1 MCEAKD
7 VDAEETVERSVDLD
21 YVLVNELGQ
30 FGRFQIKYICLIALP
45 MMSAGFF
52 GDYVFTATAIP
63 HRCRIPECGEST
75 KSDVFGPDWITNA
88 IPLTDAGPKFASCER
103 YALAHSGYNGSLLHC
118 PIDLFDHSITQKCD
132 EFVYDGVTSVVY
144 DFDLACKEWLR
155 TLAGTLSSLGTL
167 LVLPLVGYISDHF
180 GRRMALLFSVFNTAL
195 IGVFKA
201 FSVNYTMF
209 LALQLLQTTLGAGL
223 ASSAYIFSTEL
234 VGPKYRVLTSATSSA
249 TFSCG
254 EVVLGVVAWLVRPWR
269 SLLMTLYIPVFLL
282 LSYYW
287 ILSESVR
294 WLLAKKK
301 YAEARQV
308 LENVAKTNKT
318 NISAKSMNALLN
330 PPTRNFKKMQTDRR
344 NLIQSIF
351 KSKILLRRVC
361 TTPIWWIST
370 TFVYYGL
377 SINST
382 NLSKTIYLNYILTV
396 AIEIPGFYTAVLTL
410 DRFGRK
416 MTLCTGFFFSAACN
430 LAFVFIPPELTVF
443 RLVVYLAGKFGI
455 SLVFTSLY
463 LYTSELYPT
472 EFRHSLLGFSSMV
485 GRIGSICAPLTPLL
499 TDYWLGLP
507 NTVFAILGLMSGLLV
522 LTQPETFG
530 RKLPDTLEEAETIG
544 K

>member
-30 FGRFQIKYICLIALP
+30 FGRFQIKYILCLIALP
-45 MMSAGFF
+45 IMSSGFF

-75 KSDVFGPDWITNA
+75 KSDVYGPDWITNA

-103 YALAHSGYNGSLLHC
+103 YAPAHSGYNGSLLHC

-201 FSVNYTMF
+201 FSLNYTMF

-249 TFSCG
+249 TFSCW

-318 NISAKSMNALLN
+318 NISAKSMNDLLN
-330 PPTRNFKKMQTDRR
+330 PPTRKLKVLF
-344 NLIQSIF
+344 
-351 KSKILLRRVC
+351 
-361 TTPIWWIST
+361 
-370 TFVYYGL
+370 
-377 SINST
+377 
-382 NLSKTIYLNYILTV
+382 
-396 AIEIPGFYTAVLTL
+396 LTL
-410 DRFGRK
+410 
-416 MTLCTGFFFSAACN
+416 TWP
-430 LAFVFIPPELTVF
+430 FIPPELTVL

-507 NTVFAILGLMSGLLV
+507 NTVLGLMSGLLV